1 MTLVFF
7 FFFKYMQPTC
17 GSWTHDLIH
26 HPIIMGEV
34 PVELV
39 PFFFKEK
46 SNMNWFRLMLQFYH
60 MRERLVMRSVC
71 LCELQGWSVFSG
83 STVFLR
89 FIWGWLRGMCVLW
102 GVASFCGCLCVIL
115 YEVGWQFLFVLITCL
130 E

>member
-1 MTLVFF
+1 
-7 FFFKYMQPTC
+7 MQPTC

-60 MRERLVMRSVC
+60 IER
-71 LCELQGWSVFSG
+71 
-83 STVFLR
+83 
-89 FIWGWLRGMCVLW
+89 GWLW
-102 GVASFCGCLCVIL
+102 GLFAYVS
-115 YEVGWQFLFVLITCL
+115 YKVGQFFQGQQFS
-130 E
+130 